1 MHLQYI
7 FDDISIRCSVTQVD
21 LIDGKNRQSRWT
33 ICKTSHGTL
42 RDGTFSDGTVSDGT
56 FSDIMFSYQTFE

>member
-1 MHLQYI
+1 ME
-7 FDDISIRCSVTQVD
+7 
-21 LIDGKNRQSRWT
+21 KNRQSLWT

-42 RDGTFSDGTVSDGT
+42 RDGMFSDGTVSDGTVSDGT